1 MLFSDAKVI
10 IPFDSAKDQKP
21 AASGLYEIHTLYC
34 MIITQ
39 LPRFC
44 LPFREKSVLL
54 QTKKENMKYGTLLVI
69 DDNPSILTALKI
81 CLGNTFERILTLS
94 RPDTAPTLLQQEQV
108 DLILLDMNF
117 SLGVN
122 SGQEGLL
129 WLRTLRRLHANIPVV
144 LITAYADIQLAIKG
158 LKTGAADF
166 VTKPWDNDELIR
178 TLKDAIDRS
187 QEVETLES
195 IETTHIHKV
204 VDQCHGNISRAA
216 ELLGITRQTLYA
228 KLKR

>member
-1 MLFSDAKVI
+1 
-10 IPFDSAKDQKP
+10 
-21 AASGLYEIHTLYC
+21 
-34 MIITQ
+34 
-39 LPRFC
+39 
-44 LPFREKSVLL
+44 
-54 QTKKENMKYGTLLVI
+54 MKYGTLLVI

-81 CLGNTFERILTLS
+81 CLGNTFERILTLP

-122 SGQEGLL
+122 SGQDGLL
-129 WLRTLRRLHANIPVV
+129 WLRTFRRLHAHIPVE
-144 LITAYADIQLAIKG
+144 LITAFADVQLAIKG
-158 LKTGAADF
+158 LKSGAADF
-166 VTKPWDNDELIR
+166 VTKPWDNDELIG
-178 TLKDAIDRS
+178 TLEDVVERGR
-187 QEVETLES
+187 EVENLES

>member
-1 MLFSDAKVI
+1 
-10 IPFDSAKDQKP
+10 
-21 AASGLYEIHTLYC
+21 

-39 LPRFC
+39 QPRFY
-44 LPFREKSVLL
+44 LSFREKSVLL

-81 CLGNTFERILTLS
+81 CLSNTFERILPLP

-122 SGQEGLL
+122 SGQDGLL
-129 WLRTLRRLHANIPVV
+129 WLRTFRRLHAHIPVV
-144 LITAYADIQLAIKG
+144 LITAFADVQLAIKG
-158 LKTGAADF
+158 LKSGAADF

-178 TLKDAIDRS
+178 VLKDAIDNNT
-187 QEVETLES
+187 EVATLENFENDY
-195 IETTHIHKV
+195 IRKV
-204 VDQCHGNISRAA
+204 VDKCHGNISRAA
-216 ELLGITRQTLYA
+216 EMLGITRQTLYA

>member
-1 MLFSDAKVI
+1 
-10 IPFDSAKDQKP
+10 
-21 AASGLYEIHTLYC
+21 
-34 MIITQ
+34 
-39 LPRFC
+39 
-44 LPFREKSVLL
+44 
-54 QTKKENMKYGTLLVI
+54 MKYGTLLVI

-81 CLGNTFERILTLS
+81 CLGNTFERILTLP
-94 RPDTAPTLLQQEQV
+94 RPDTAPMLLQQEQV

-122 SGQEGLL
+122 SGQDGLL
-129 WLRTLRRLHANIPVV
+129 WLRTFRRLHANIPVV

-158 LKTGAADF
+158 LKSGAADF
-166 VTKPWDNDELIR
+166 ITKPWDNDELTR

-204 VDQCHGNISRAA
+204 VDKCHGNISRAA

>member
-1 MLFSDAKVI
+1 
-10 IPFDSAKDQKP
+10 
-21 AASGLYEIHTLYC
+21 

-54 QTKKENMKYGTLLVI
+54 QTKKIKDMKYGTLLVI

-108 DLILLDMNF
+108 DIILLDMNF

-122 SGQEGLL
+122 SGQDGLL
-129 WLRTLRRLHANIPVV
+129 WLRTFRRLHAHIPVV
-144 LITAYADIQLAIKG
+144 LITAFADVQLAIKG
-158 LKTGAADF
+158 LKSGAADF
-166 VTKPWDNDELIR
+166 VTKPWDNDELTR
-178 TLKDAIDRS
+178 VLKDAIDNNT
-187 QEVETLES
+187 EVATLENFENDY
-195 IETTHIHKV
+195 IRKV
-204 VDQCHGNISRAA
+204 VDKCHGNISRAA
-216 ELLGITRQTLYA
+216 EMLGITRQTLYA

>member
-1 MLFSDAKVI
+1 
-10 IPFDSAKDQKP
+10 
-21 AASGLYEIHTLYC
+21 
-34 MIITQ
+34 
-39 LPRFC
+39 
-44 LPFREKSVLL
+44 
-54 QTKKENMKYGTLLVI
+54 MKYGTLLVI

-81 CLGNTFERILTLS
+81 CLGNTFERILTLP

-122 SGQEGLL
+122 SGQDGLL
-129 WLRTLRRLHANIPVV
+129 WLHTFRRLHAHIPVV
-144 LITAYADIQLAIKG
+144 LITAFADVQLAIKG
-158 LKTGAADF
+158 LKSGAADF

-204 VDQCHGNISRAA
+204 VDKCHGNISRAA

>member
-1 MLFSDAKVI
+1 LYDYHTT
-10 IPFDSAKDQKP
+10 IPFLFAVSEKKRTFANKKIKD
-21 AASGLYEIHTLYC
+21 
-34 MIITQ
+34 
-39 LPRFC
+39 
-44 LPFREKSVLL
+44 
-54 QTKKENMKYGTLLVI
+54 MKYGTLLVI

-122 SGQEGLL
+122 SGQDGLL
-129 WLRTLRRLHANIPVV
+129 WLRTFRRLHAHIPVV
-144 LITAYADIQLAIKG
+144 LITAFADVQLAIKG
-158 LKTGAADF
+158 LKSGAADF

-178 TLKDAIDRS
+178 VLKDAIDNNT
-187 QEVETLES
+187 EVATLENFENDY
-195 IETTHIHKV
+195 IRKV
-204 VDQCHGNISRAA
+204 VDKCHGNISRAA
-216 ELLGITRQTLYA
+216 EMLGITRQTLYA